1 MINNER
7 FFMNPKETAV
17 IFIEFQH
24 EFCSPGGK
32 LYELVCHETARNK
45 TIPNAQ
51 NLLKQTREKGCL
63 IIHCPFILD
72 EEWVQ
77 KQECRGI
84 LAGILE
90 NQMFAP
96 DTWGQMIIDD
106 VAPQET
112 DLLLANKS
120 MLSAFSHT
128 DLQEILQKNGIRNL
142 IVAGFLTNVCAQAT
156 AMSAYD
162 LGYQTFMALDACGA
176 ASEFI
181 QKYVEENIPAL
192 LGTPWK
198 AENILEKIG

>member
-1 MINNER
+1 MKAN
-7 FFMNPKETAV
+7 ETAM
-17 IFIEFQH
+17 ILIEFQH

-32 LYELVCHETARNK
+32 LHELVQGEMVRNQ
-45 TIPNAQ
+45 TLANAEY
-51 NLLKQTREKGCL
+51 LLTRGREKGCL
-63 IIHCPFILD
+63 IIHCPFILN

-77 KQECRGI
+77 EHACRGI

-90 NQMFAP
+90 NRMFAP
-96 DTWGQMIIDD
+96 STWGQMIVDE
-106 VAPQET
+106 VAPKES
-112 DLLLANKS
+112 DLLLVNKS

-162 LGYQTFMALDACGA
+162 LGYQTCMALDACGA
-176 ASEFI
+176 ATESI

-198 AENILEKIG
+198 VREILEEIS